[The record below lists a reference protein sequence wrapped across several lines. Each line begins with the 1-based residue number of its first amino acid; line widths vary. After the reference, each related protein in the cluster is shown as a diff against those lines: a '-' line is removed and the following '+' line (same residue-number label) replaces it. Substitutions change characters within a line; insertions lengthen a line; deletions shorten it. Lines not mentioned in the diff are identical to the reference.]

1 QSRYYQALAAAIRG
15 QSDNPV
21 SAEQACALMALLE
34 LARRSA
40 EEGRGL
46 PVELR
51 DEERQAW
58 N

>member
-1 QSRYYQALAAAIRG
+1 
-15 QSDNPV
+15 
-21 SAEQACALMALLE
+21 ACALMALLE

-40 EEGRGL
+40 EEGRSL